1 MNVLETTLRNVRDSG
16 SKCLIGYVMGGIRKD
31 WTDLVQAMIDGGADA
46 VEIGLPF
53 SDPMLDGAIIQR
65 ASLAALER
73 GAQVERILDELPD
86 VSVPLIAMTY
96 SNHLVSR
103 GIPNYLSAIAAAGI
117 SGSIVADLPFEES
130 ADYLAAARAADVA
143 PVLMTAPS
151 TPADTAQ
158 QIARASGGFVYSM
171 GAMAPTGPRRTTGE
185 DGWEFARRLRS
196 ADGLPI
202 VIGFG
207 IDSPERAARAVRHSD
222 GVVVASALMDPVLD
236 GATATSI
243 MDTVQDFR
251 RRLDEA
257 AIP

>member
-31 WTDLVQAMIDGGADA
+31 WTDLVQAMTDGGADA